1 MNEHVSKCGDVV
13 RAYVVGGDSRG
24 SREGPCSSC
33 YDGQQGVGFSRVSSN
48 RLGQHETHRQVVS
61 NQSEIRLAGDG

>member
-48 RLGQHETHRQVVS
+48 RLGQHETHR
-61 NQSEIRLAGDG
+61 